1 MRGAVGSNARY
12 HLVASTSFDRRLGCG
27 VFQIVR
33 FKLPILVGGGLL
45 LGVLLGLLLIPG
57 ALERVLPKGELRSI
71 GVATVGGPFT
81 LTDHRGKRVSDADF
95 RGRYMLVFFGF
106 TFCPDVCPTALQV
119 SAAALDKL
127 GPKAE
132 RVAPV
137 FISVDPERDTP
148 EAMARYVESFHPR
161 LVGLTGSAEEIAAV
175 AKSYRV
181 YYRKAKDD
189 KSAAGYTMDHSS
201 IVYLMGP
208 DGKFITHFTHTTSV
222 DAMAAGI
229 ARHL

>member
-1 MRGAVGSNARY
+1 MR
-12 HLVASTSFDRRLGCG
+12 LRLP
-27 VFQIVR
+27 V
-33 FKLPILVGGGLL
+33 LILTGLA
-45 LGVLLGLLLIPG
+45 LGVGLGVALVPG
-57 ALERVLPKGELRSI
+57 AMERLLPKGGIRTT

-81 LTDHRGKRVSDADF
+81 LTDHSGRRVSDQDF
-95 RGRYMLVFFGF
+95 RGKFLLVFFGF

-127 GPKAE
+127 GSKAD
-132 RVAPV
+132 RVVPI
-137 FISVDPERDTP
+137 FISIDPERDTP

-161 LVGLTGSAEEIAAV
+161 LVGLTGSTEEIAAV
-175 AKSYRV
+175 ARAYRV
-181 YYRKAKDD
+181 YYRKAKDE

-208 DGKFITHFTHTTSV
+208 DGKFVSHFTHTTSP
-222 DAMAAGI
+222 DAMASAI